1 MPNAMNKPLNAT
13 KVANNVISNIN
24 KQKEV
29 AIKNATKVVSAD
41 ISVAKKNSNN
51 SPAVNKNLTNL
62 KNVTTRVIKHRVT
75 NAANKVKKV
84 LKPAIVRA
92 VREANNGRIGPLGEL
107 QQMLYSLGGVFGSA
121 AALPVKLARRALA
134 AVSGS
139 RMPTNANRGL
149 LNYTGATLRHGGS
162 AATKTIAL
170 PFNVLFSRRNGAK
183 KRTVSRRR

>member
-1 MPNAMNKPLNAT
+1 MPNSNVNTKPLNAN
-13 KVANNVISNIN
+13 KVANKVVAAIN
-24 KQKEV
+24 KEASN
-29 AIKNATKVVSAD
+29 AIKNATKVVSVEVAN
-41 ISVAKKNSNN
+41 AKKNANN

-62 KNVTTRVIKHRVT
+62 KNVTTKVIKTRVT

-84 LKPAIVRA
+84 LRPAVARA
-92 VREANNGRIGPLGEL
+92 VREANNGRVGPLGEL

-139 RMPTNANRGL
+139 RMPANANRGL
-149 LNYTGATLRHGGS
+149 LNYTGATLRHGGA

-170 PFNVLFSRRNGAK
+170 PFNVLFSQRKNKNVAK
-183 KRTVSRRR
+183 KQ